1 MIDKAKIY
9 EGLLPNVKAI
19 IEGSGSREKKLQR
32 ICDLLR
38 REVPYF
44 DWVGFYL
51 TDAENPDDLVL
62 GPFNGAPTE
71 HVRIS
76 VGTGICGRAAHTRRM
91 FVVQDVSKETNY
103 LACSPTDR
111 SEIVVLIRDS
121 FGGVLGQIDADSSE
135 VGAFDHTDE
144 MLLESVA
151 TKLAAFARRRGGTQN
166 KGESRSGGG

>member
-1 MIDKAKIY
+1 MTDKAKIY

-51 TDAENPDDLVL
+51 TDAENPDDLIL

-91 FVVQDVSKETNY
+91 FVVQDVSRETNY
-103 LACSPTDR
+103 LACSPDVKA
-111 SEIVVLIRDS
+111 EIVLPILIGGHVWGELDIDS
-121 FGGVLGQIDADSSE
+121 HTLAPFSSDDGEFLGKVCSLVADM
-135 VGAFDHTDE
+135 V
-144 MLLESVA
+144 
-151 TKLAAFARRRGGTQN
+151 RG
-166 KGESRSGGG
+166 ED

>member
-1 MIDKAKIY
+1 MTDKAKIY

-103 LACSPTDR
+103 LACSPDVKA
-111 SEIVVLIRDS
+111 EIVLPILIGGRVWGELDIDS
-121 FGGVLGQIDADSSE
+121 HTLAPFSSE
-135 VGAFDHTDE
+135 DGEFLGKVCSLVAE
-144 MLLESVA
+144 MV
-151 TKLAAFARRRGGTQN
+151 RG
-166 KGESRSGGG
+166 ED

>member
-1 MIDKAKIY
+1 MTDKAKIY
-9 EGLLPNVKAI
+9 EGLLPNVKVI

-51 TDAENPDDLVL
+51 TDTEKPDDLVL

-103 LACSPTDR
+103 LACSPEVKAEIVLPVLIGGRVWGELDIDSHTLAPFSSDDGEFLGKVCSLVAEMVR
-111 SEIVVLIRDS
+111 SED
-121 FGGVLGQIDADSSE
+121 
-135 VGAFDHTDE
+135 
-144 MLLESVA
+144 
-151 TKLAAFARRRGGTQN
+151 
-166 KGESRSGGG
+166 